1 MSLDP
6 NRSLSNL
13 ANIIK
18 SSASVEEVTFCI
30 SYTDNMNLASDM
42 LVELMK
48 CDERIHEE
56 EDNGVPVVN
65 LNDNSVGILYRVF
78 VKLII
83 IGDIS
88 LYS

>member
-13 ANIIK
+13 ANFIK
-18 SSASVEEVTFCI
+18 SSASVVEVTFCI
-30 SYTDNMNLASDM
+30 SYTDNMKVASDT

-56 EDNGVPVVN
+56 DNGVSVVN
-65 LNDNSVGILYRVF
+65 LNDSSVGILYGVF

-83 IGDIS
+83 IGDIY